1 MTGSKTR
8 KLDVADYRGYDYP
21 VTAKPGSLS
30 HFKNDKSLII
40 VSNSQVSQKVSSA
53 LIA

>member
-8 KLDVADYRGYDYP
+8 KLDVADCSGYDTP

-30 HFKNDKSLII
+30 QFKNDKSLII